1 MMFRR
6 ILACSVF
13 AAAMLS
19 FSPTPSSG
27 ASKEIQELQ
36 RDVAQLQD
44 QLNQLRQSQDRQ
56 LAEIRVLVQQSVAA
70 ANDAGKSV
78 AVIQSGFQQNL
89 RDQESKVVA
98 PVVGLN
104 TRMDQMSQEMRTMQQ
119 AMSDLTGLISK
130 MQTQLTD
137 LSNAVK
143 VISATPAP
151 PPPGAPLGGSSG
163 EPSIGAG
170 GSPPAGGAPT
180 ISATELYNTANRDRS
195 AGKFDLALQEYQDY
209 LRWYGNTDLAPNAQ
223 YYIAWIHASQ
233 GDLTTAIRE
242 YDAVLEKYSDNN
254 KTPDAMFGKGMALVK
269 LGRRTEGAREF
280 QELAKRFPSNPLA
293 GQACTQLANMGL
305 KCAAPSRTA
314 APATKGAAPRRAG
327 KKE

>member
-6 ILACSVF
+6 IFACSVF
-13 AAAMLS
+13 AAAMLA
-19 FSPTPSSG
+19 FTPSSASG

-44 QLNQLRQSQDRQ
+44 QLKQLQQSQDRQ
-56 LAEIRVLVQQSVAA
+56 LAEIRVLVQQSLAA
-70 ANDAGKSV
+70 ANDANKSV

-104 TRMDQMSQEMRTMQQ
+104 TRMDQMSQDLRTVQQ

-137 LSNAVK
+137 VNNAVK
-143 VISATPAP
+143 VIAQPPP
-151 PPPGAPLGGSSG
+151 PPPGAPSGMPGETSASLGG
-163 EPSIGAG
+163 A
-170 GSPPAGGAPT
+170 PPAGGAPT
-180 ISATELYNTANRDRS
+180 ISATDLYTNANRDR
-195 AGKFDLALQEYQDY
+195 AGGKLDLALQEYTDY

-233 GDLTTAIRE
+233 GDYANAIRE
-242 YDAVLEKYSDNN
+242 YDAVLEKYPDNN
-254 KTPDAMFGKGMALVK
+254 KTPDAMYGKGVALSR
-269 LGRRTEGAREF
+269 LGRRTDGAREF
-280 QELAKRFPSNPLA
+280 QELIKRFPSNGLA
-293 GQACTQLANMGL
+293 GQACTQLTNMGL
-305 KCAAPSRTA
+305 KCPAPRAA
-314 APATKGAAPRRAG
+314 APATKRGA
-327 KKE
+327 KK